1 MTVLPP
7 GRRRRWSAL
16 APRCGS
22 AALWSCPAPLRGAGY
37 ANVKGCCEASAHRRA
52 LLTID
57 GARHLAQRYA
67 IDWVR
72 LDAQGQFWSGDP
84 TDNDSFYVFGD
95 AVYAAAPGVVTST
108 QNDLPENTPPQPL
121 PNLTVQNALGNHVIH
136 TVGDGRYATYGHLQP
151 GSVRVRVGE
160 RVRRGQLIGRVGNTG
175 SSSGPHLHFHVTD
188 GSRGNGIESSGV
200 PYLFDSFQV
209 TGRMQ
214 APGDV
219 DPAEPP
225 ELRRLRVSTGAGCG
239 DVPVR
244 RRLLPS
250 TAVVVLADGGV
261 ARRGKTQPGVPKEL
275 AEAGANTCPTT
286 AGRLHLSRVAE
297 DRDSGHGPRSMAAA
311 LAACKPGK
319 AANRVAG
326 PRHPDGALMSHL
338 RTRLIGGALAAV
350 LLSATVAVDRTAAA
364 PAAAAPAPAVGRV
377 AASVPH
383 GVGGA
388 PVPRLHW
395 RDCGNGFECTTAR
408 VPLDYD
414 RPRGQTIRLA
424 LLRLPASEPSRRI
437 GSLFINPG
445 GPGAAAVGFVRN
457 WARACTP
464 LRCARA
470 STSSGWTRAGSA
482 EQHSGP
488 VLRHH
493 GAVRARRRRPT
504 VGARDRRQFR
514 QRVAAA
520 RDFARRCAQRNG
532 DLLRHVSTANVAR
545 DLDLLRRAVGDR
557 RLTYDGISY
566 GTYLGATYAAM
577 FPGNVRAL
585 VLDGNFDPPAYR
597 AGARTPFLRQH
608 GAEGGWATLRQFFRL
623 CAAAGPARCAFAAG
637 GDPERKFAQL
647 VARVRRQPITLPD
660 GDVVEY
666 GSLVFAD
673 ARGPLRRGRVG
684 GAAQLPAGPVHRS
697 TGAPAASGR
706 RRSRRAGLRQH
717 AGRAARH
724 HVQ

>member
-1 MTVLPP
+1 
-7 GRRRRWSAL
+7 
-16 APRCGS
+16 
-22 AALWSCPAPLRGAGY
+22 
-37 ANVKGCCEASAHRRA
+37 
-52 LLTID
+52 
-57 GARHLAQRYA
+57 
-67 IDWVR
+67 
-72 LDAQGQFWSGDP
+72 
-84 TDNDSFYVFGD
+84 
-95 AVYAAAPGVVTST
+95 
-108 QNDLPENTPPQPL
+108 
-121 PNLTVQNALGNHVIH
+121 
-136 TVGDGRYATYGHLQP
+136 
-151 GSVRVRVGE
+151 
-160 RVRRGQLIGRVGNTG
+160 
-175 SSSGPHLHFHVTD
+175 
-188 GSRGNGIESSGV
+188 
-200 PYLFDSFQV
+200 
-209 TGRMQ
+209 
-214 APGDV
+214 
-219 DPAEPP
+219 
-225 ELRRLRVSTGAGCG
+225 
-239 DVPVR
+239 
-244 RRLLPS
+244 
-250 TAVVVLADGGV
+250 
-261 ARRGKTQPGVPKEL
+261 
-275 AEAGANTCPTT
+275 
-286 AGRLHLSRVAE
+286 
-297 DRDSGHGPRSMAAA
+297 
-311 LAACKPGK
+311 
-319 AANRVAG
+319 
-326 PRHPDGALMSHL
+326 MSHL

-364 PAAAAPAPAVGRV
+364 PAPAAPAPAVGRV

-414 RPRGQTIRLA
+414 RPRGRTIRLA

-457 WARACTP
+457 LGKSLYSP
-464 LRCARA
+464 
-470 STSSGWTRAGSA
+470 
-482 EQHSGP
+482 
-488 VLRHH
+488 
-493 GAVRARRRRPT
+493 AVRARFDIIGMDPRGIGQSTPVRCFDTTEQSVQAGVVLRSAPS
-504 VGARDRRQFR
+504 DRRQFR

-557 RLTYDGISY
+557 RLTYD

-666 GSLVFAD
+666 GSLVFTTLVGLYVADEWAARAQFLQDLYTAPPAD
-673 ARGPLRRGRVG
+673 AAQRQRSSFPTAA
-684 GAAQLPAGPVHRS
+684 GAAYDNTQDGQLANLCSETSNPRQPRRYSRIAQRADRNAPYAGTWLTWWTFGCTFWTARDADRFTGSFRTRTAYPALVLSNRYDPITPPRNARTVARLIVGSRVVIAAGYGHTTLFNSGPCITGYRERYLINRTLPPRGARCPAGVLPF
-697 TGAPAASGR
+697 TGAG
-706 RRSRRAGLRQH
+706 
-717 AGRAARH
+717 
-724 HVQ
+724 